1 MNKLDNLYREE
12 LLWVSQNMTNKKI
25 MKSPTL
31 KARQVN
37 PLCGDEITLM
47 IKTKEGEIKDVT
59 FEGAGCLISQ
69 VSASL
74 LAKSLEGAKIR
85 QAQKFSDKKLL
96 SILKIDPTPARM
108 KCALLPLW
116 TLRIAFENYGQR

>member
-1 MNKLDNLYREE
+1 MNSILDNLYREE
-12 LLWVSQNMTNKKI
+12 LLWTSQNMTNKKV

-37 PLCGDEITLM
+37 PLCGDEVTLM
-47 IKTKEGEIKDVT
+47 IKTKGEIIKDVT
-59 FEGAGCLISQ
+59 FDGVGCLISQ

-74 LAKSLEGAKIR
+74 LAKSLEGEKVR
-85 QAQKFSDKKLL
+85 EAQRFTEGKLL
-96 SILKIDPTPARM
+96 SILKIDPTPVRM

-116 TLRIAFENYGQR
+116 TLKDALKNYG